1 MNLKKKRLQ
10 IIFISIIF
18 LAGLLFLLLFFRK
31 KEDFYG
37 FDPRNP
43 SGKSLQQ
50 KLDSQKPAIRQMSDE
65 EYQKKL
71 ENDHQKY
78 LEDEAERTKN
88 ARAADNLLD
97 WEPGHDGG
105 ALDYR

>member
-1 MNLKKKRLQ
+1 
-10 IIFISIIF
+10 
-18 LAGLLFLLLFFRK
+18 
-31 KEDFYG
+31 
-37 FDPRNP
+37 
-43 SGKSLQQ
+43 
-50 KLDSQKPAIRQMSDE
+50 MSDE

-97 WEPGHDGG
+97 LGPGDDGSP
-105 ALDYR
+105 DYR